1 MTIGERFKEVRKL
14 ADTTEKKCSQGDFGK
29 MFEIGRDAVAN
40 IENGRVEPSKI
51 LMENICNRFEI
62 SYEWLAYEKG
72 DRYPKKS
79 EEEEIADMVA
89 SVLHGT
95 PNFKQAV
102 VKMIC
107 TRTPDELQT
116 LEKALMDILANIKKE

>member
-14 ADTTEKKCSQGDFGK
+14 ADTPEKKCSQGDFGK

-51 LMENICNRFEI
+51 LMENICNKFGV
-62 SYEWLAYEKG
+62 SYDWLACNKG
-72 DRYPKKS
+72 DMFPKKS

-89 SVLHGT
+89 SVLHGS
-95 PNFKQAV
+95 PDFKQAV

-107 TRTPDELQT
+107 TRTPDELET
-116 LEKALMDILANIKKE
+116 LEKAFMDILENIKKE